1 MRIFL
6 LFIGI
11 ISAMSGIKFIYDARP
26 IVKKYFSF
34 GDKNEATLGLKVFG
48 FLLSIIGG
56 TIIYFI
62 Y

>member
-11 ISAMSGIKFIYDARP
+11 ILLVFGIKFVFDARP

-34 GDKNEATLGLKVFG
+34 GDKNDATTGLKIFG
-48 FLLSIIGG
+48 SLFILVGSILL
-56 TIIYFI
+56 YFNF
-62 Y
+62 

>member
-6 LFIGI
+6 LLIGTI
-11 ISAMSGIKFIYDARP
+11 ALAFGVKFIYDARP
-26 IVKKYFSF
+26 IVKKYFGLS
-34 GDKNEATLGLKVFG
+34 DKNEATLGLKMFG

-56 TIIYFI
+56 ILVYFM

>member
-1 MRIFL
+1 MRVFL
-6 LFIGI
+6 LFIGTVSI
-11 ISAMSGIKFIYDARP
+11 VCGIKFIYDARP

-34 GDKNEATLGLKVFG
+34 GDKNEAAVGLKIFG